1 MRILEVLTG
10 HDSCGVTELAKRV
23 EMNKSTVYRFL
34 TTLKELGYVRQHE
47 STEEYS
53 ITLKLFELGSAVV
66 ARTEL
71 WQEAERAMNRLAQ
84 QTGETTHLATLD
96 DGQLVY
102 LHKIESQHSLRVA
115 MMSRVGHT
123 APVYCTGLGKV
134 LLAFTDPEVAERI
147 IAETTLH
154 RYTDTTITDRD
165 ALKADLEKSRA
176 RGYAIDYEEHEVG
189 VRCVAAPVFGSKE
202 KLLAA
207 LSVSAPSVRLT
218 DERFPEFAELVM
230 SAASEVSAR
239 LGSGAEQQLAQE
251 RTGQLPGGSKPERRR

>member
-10 HDSCGVTELAKRV
+10 QDSCGVTELAKQV

-34 TTLKELGYVRQHE
+34 TALKELGYVRQHE

-71 WQEAERAMNRLAQ
+71 WQEAERSMSRLAQ

-102 LHKIESQHSLRVA
+102 LHKIESQQNLRVA

-134 LLAFTDPEVAERI
+134 LLSFTDPEVAERM

-154 RYTDTTITDRD
+154 RYTDTTITDHE
-165 ALKADLEKSRA
+165 ALKAELETSRA

-189 VRCVAAPVFGSKE
+189 VRCVAAPVFGPNGS
-202 KLLAA
+202 LLAA

-218 DERFPEFAELVM
+218 DERFPEFAELVKA
-230 SAASEVSAR
+230 AASEVSAR
-239 LGSGAEQQLAQE
+239 LGSGAEQQLA
-251 RTGQLPGGSKPERRR
+251 